1 METSDH
7 DSMHSEYVSSW
18 LLSLTPHALLTY
30 QPWPHLPEAMG
41 TEAHPANPAILA
53 GPG

>member
-1 METSDH
+1 MDIGDH
-7 DSMHSEYVSSW
+7 DSMHSEYVTSSHP
-18 LLSLTPHALLTY
+18 SIPPHALLTY

-41 TEAHPANPAILA
+41 TEAHSANPAVLA